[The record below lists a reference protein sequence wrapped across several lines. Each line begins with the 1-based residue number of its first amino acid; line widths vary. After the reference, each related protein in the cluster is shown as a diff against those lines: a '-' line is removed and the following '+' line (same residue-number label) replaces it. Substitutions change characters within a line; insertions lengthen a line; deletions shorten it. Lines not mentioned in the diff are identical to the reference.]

1 MNLHRYW
8 FKFELTMADPHPPG
22 VLLGCGVTAF
32 SQSDALDLM
41 KERVFT
47 KFPFP
52 PVKSVQEDVDVS
64 TLDRGHVLPNMGNV
78 LKRGIWFP
86 IGYDW
91 PRF

>member
-1 MNLHRYW
+1 MKMHRYW
-8 FKFELTMADPHPPG
+8 FKFELTMADPHPSG
-22 VLLGCGVTAF
+22 VLLGCGVTAY
-32 SQSDALDLM
+32 SKDDAIELM

-47 KFPFP
+47 KFPLP
-52 PVKSVQEDVDVS
+52 AIKSVQEDVDVS

-78 LKRGIWFP
+78 LQRGIWFP